1 MHASCASMQTTL
13 THSSAKRG
21 PSAVHPWRRR
31 FSRQKRRFVASPLSA
46 AGAPSTLPSIE
57 AGRNAMTNATRI
69 LILAVALAVNAAGV
83 TALNAAMV
91 NGAEEAV
98 LANQEYDHV
107 VVSSTRV
114 PSDLAKSSCPG
125 TKAL

>member
-1 MHASCASMQTTL
+1 
-13 THSSAKRG
+13 
-21 PSAVHPWRRR
+21 
-31 FSRQKRRFVASPLSA
+31 
-46 AGAPSTLPSIE
+46 
-57 AGRNAMTNATRI
+57 MTKATRC
-69 LILAVALAVNAAGV
+69 LILAAALAVNAAGV

>member
-1 MHASCASMQTTL
+1 MTKA
-13 THSSAKRG
+13 TH
-21 PSAVHPWRRR
+21 
-31 FSRQKRRFVASPLSA
+31 L
-46 AGAPSTLPSIE
+46 
-57 AGRNAMTNATRI
+57 
-69 LILAVALAVNAAGV
+69 LILTVALAVNAAGV
-83 TALNAAMV
+83 SALNVAMV
-91 NGAEEAV
+91 NGAEQAV